1 MLSIDFDACPEND
14 NDSRY
19 HPIASPLKW
28 NDPSA
33 SLNIV
38 KTDAESDTDFRVTV
52 TPCIDFE
59 CSSERMFPLSSPA
72 LAMDAV
78 CALTERET
86 KTRYAMSGNDLN
98 ESGCLVKINKSRK
111 VHTQD
116 RAISLALTGF
126 HTKTFASL
134 QFFYMQGGALAKN
147 NPHTIAKTLT
157 EPALV
162 ARN

>member
-1 MLSIDFDACPEND
+1 MLSIDFEAWPEND

-28 NDPSA
+28 NEPSA

-59 CSSERMFPLSSPA
+59 SSSERMFPLSSPA
-72 LAMDAV
+72 LAMDTV